1 MNKNQAQ
8 QALSLVNVAIDTL
21 QKIAIQEQELTGSK
35 NRDLRYVQSILRLQE
50 KKLSIENFLQMA
62 QSNG

>member
-35 NRDLRYVQSILRLQE
+35 NRDIRYVQSILRLQE
-50 KKLSIENFLQMA
+50 KKMSVENFLKQA